1 MTQIILI
8 EKEELQALIRTEVEA
23 AVTTVLN
30 VESKQFQKRNTASV
44 YMNRMDAALM
54 LKISLSTLG
63 RLCLLYT
70 SLVRNTVNNSTRTF
84 EWSNKDSDFI
94 PVVYLDERIHA
105 KNDDGTL
112 CFKAV
117 EQFCHTI
124 FKDEILQEIR
134 PDLLSLIHI

>member
-44 YMNRMDAALM
+44 YMNLMDAALM

-63 RLCLLYT
+63 RL
-70 SLVRNTVNNSTRTF
+70 V
-84 EWSNKDSDFI
+84 
-94 PVVYLDERIHA
+94 
-105 KNDDGTL
+105 
-112 CFKAV
+112 
-117 EQFCHTI
+117 
-124 FKDEILQEIR
+124 
-134 PDLLSLIHI
+134 